1 MLTKLDGTSKGG
13 VAVAI
18 ADRLELPIVF
28 ASIGQELDS
37 LAPFDPQAYVEWL
50 LAA

>member
-1 MLTKLDGTSKGG
+1 VQHQRGLVVDVVAGALAG
-13 VAVAI
+13 VG
-18 ADRLELPIVF
+18 E
-28 ASIGQELDS
+28 ELDS